1 MTRGSTSGKTPT
13 PTEHEEQAALITWWN
28 MYAKARRMPNFLL
41 MAIPNGGRRTTVTG
55 ARLHAEGVRAGIPDL
70 FLAIARGEWHGLW
83 IEMKR
88 RKGGFLSG
96 PQRTALLALKLEGY
110 STAVC
115 HGWQEARNTV
125 IRYMEGDYGHER
137 VD

>member
-1 MTRGSTSGKTPT
+1 MMTRGSTRAGKTPT

-28 MYAKARRMPNFLL
+28 MYAQARHMPNFLL
-41 MAIPNGGRRTTVTG
+41 MAIPNGGHRTTVTG

-88 RKGGFLSG
+88 QKGGRMSA
-96 PQRTALLALKLEGY
+96 PQKAVMQALRMQGY
-110 STAVC
+110 EVAVC
-115 HGWQEARNTV
+115 HGWQEARGC
-125 IRYMEGDYGHER
+125 IEQYLARDDRYE
-137 VD
+137 

>member
-1 MTRGSTSGKTPT
+1 MTRGSTRSGKTPT

-28 MYAKARRMPNFLL
+28 MYAQARHMPNFLL
-41 MAIPNGGRRTTVTG
+41 MAIPNGGHRTTVTG

-70 FLAIARGEWHGLW
+70 FLAVARGEWHGLW

-88 RKGGFLSG
+88 RRGGFLSD

-115 HGWQEARNTV
+115 YGWDEAREAIV
-125 IRYMEGDYGHER
+125 DYLGDER
-137 VD
+137 

>member
-1 MTRGSTSGKTPT
+1 MTRGSIKTPT
-13 PTEHEEQAALITWWN
+13 PTEHEEQAALIEWWN
-28 MYAKARRMPNFLL
+28 LYAKARHMPNFLL
-41 MAIPNGGRRTTVTG
+41 MAIPNGGKRTTTTG

-88 RKGGFLSG
+88 RKGGFLSD

-137 VD
+137 VE